1 MYNEF
6 MARPYTLGK
15 RAQAQAETRQR
26 IVDAAVELH
35 GEIGPASTSM
45 SAVAERAG
53 VQRNTLYAHFPD
65 ERSLLL
71 ACSAASLERDPLP
84 DAKAWRGIKDRR
96 ARLAAG
102 LAAIYAWYARNE
114 QLAGCVLRD
123 AESHPLVQEIVALR
137 YGPLLG
143 EYEKVLGEGM
153 AAGRRALL
161 RVALGY
167 PTWRSLT
174 RDSGLSAAA
183 AVSTMSG
190 ALYPL
195 APGTM
200 SA

>member
-1 MYNEF
+1 MTNHLCIMNS
-6 MARPYTLGK
+6 MARSYTLGK

-35 GEIGPASTSM
+35 GEFGPALTSM

-84 DAKAWRGIKDRR
+84 VAAEWRGIKDRG
-96 ARLAAG
+96 ARLATG

-123 AESHPLVQEIVALR
+123 AEFHPTVQEIVALR
-137 YGPLLG
+137 YGPQVAAFI
-143 EYEKVLGEGM
+143 EVLGEGLSP
-153 AAGRRALL
+153 AQLAVL

-167 PTWRSLT
+167 FTWRSLV
-174 RDSGLSAAA
+174 RESGLSAPA
-183 AVSTMSG
+183 AVEAMVKSVV
-190 ALYPL
+190 A
-195 APGTM
+195 AK
-200 SA
+200 

>member
-84 DAKAWRGIKDRR
+84 DAREWRAIKDRK
-96 ARLAAG
+96 ARLATG
-102 LAAIYAWYARNE
+102 LAAIYAWYGRNE

-123 AESHPLVQEIVALR
+123 AQIHPPVQEIVALR
-137 YGPLLG
+137 YGPLIDAMQD
-143 EYEKVLGEGM
+143 VLG
-153 AAGRRALL
+153 AGLDAGQRAVL
-161 RVALGY
+161 RVALAY
-167 PTWRSLT
+167 SSWRSLV
-174 RDSGLSAAA
+174 RESGLSINA
-183 AVSTMSG
+183 AVAAMVRAIG
-190 ALYPL
+190 
-195 APGTM
+195 
-200 SA
+200 

>member
-6 MARPYTLGK
+6 TMARTYTLGI
-15 RAQAQAETRQR
+15 RAEQQALTRQR

-35 GEIGPASTSM
+35 GELGPALTSM

-53 VQRNTLYAHFPD
+53 VQRNTLYAHFQD

-84 DAKAWRGIKDRR
+84 DAREWRGIRDRK
-96 ARLAAG
+96 ARLSTG

-123 AESHPLVQEIVALR
+123 AQFHPPVQEIVALR
-137 YGPLLG
+137 YGPILG
-143 EYEKVLGEGM
+143 AMQEVLG
-153 AAGRRALL
+153 AGLDAKQRAVL

-167 PTWRSLT
+167 FSWRSLV
-174 RDSGLSAAA
+174 RESGLSADA
-183 AVSTMSG
+183 AVAAMVRAIG
-190 ALYPL
+190 
-195 APGTM
+195 
-200 SA
+200 